1 MIFFQLEGLE
11 GSVEVLTFPKTVK
24 EYGHLVTED
33 AVLLVNGQ
41 IDNRGDDVKFVGREM
56 KELEIRDDSTIR
68 LRVPAAR
75 LTPEIVTQLKT
86 ILANHPG
93 SSGVFLH
100 MTDNGSEKVMKLA
113 DSHRVEPRSSLMAEL
128 KELLGPKAIL

>member
-1 MIFFQLEGLE
+1 
-11 GSVEVLTFPKTVK
+11 
-24 EYGHLVTED
+24 
-33 AVLLVNGQ
+33 
-41 IDNRGDDVKFVGREM
+41 M